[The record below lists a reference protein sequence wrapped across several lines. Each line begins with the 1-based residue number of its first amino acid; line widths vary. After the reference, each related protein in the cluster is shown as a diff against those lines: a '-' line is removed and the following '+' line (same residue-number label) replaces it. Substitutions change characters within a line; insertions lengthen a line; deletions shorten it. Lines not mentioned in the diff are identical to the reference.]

1 MPSPHVILA
10 IQSTMGLIIF
20 GLVARH
26 YVLPRLA
33 KLDFYAALA
42 PVLLVHGF
50 RFLGL
55 SLLAPEQVGVGQDM
69 DALRAIAY
77 GDLGAAVTGL
87 LAAVAAFQRS
97 SLTVPLAWLFT
108 VVGLGDLALVA
119 ITTTSAGTLDE
130 GIGFMWAT
138 LGLLAPVLL
147 LSHLYVLRSLL
158 QHRGTVPAAHVSP
171 A

>member
-10 IQSTMGLIIF
+10 SQSTMGLTIF
-20 GLVARH
+20 GLAARR

-33 KLDFYAALA
+33 KLDSYGALA

-50 RFLGL
+50 RFLGML
-55 SLLAPEQVGVGQDM
+55 LLAPEQVGLGQDM
-69 DALRAIAY
+69 DALQAIAY
-77 GDLGAAVTGL
+77 GDLAAAVTGL
-87 LAAVAAFQRS
+87 LAAVAAFQDS
-97 SLTVPLAWLFT
+97 SLMVPLAWLFT
-108 VVGLGDLALVA
+108 TVGLGDLALVG
-119 ITTTSAGTLDE
+119 ITTTSAGTLGQ

-147 LSHLYVLRSLL
+147 LSHLYVVRSLL
-158 QHRGTVPAAHVSP
+158 QNRGTVPVAPVSP